1 MANHIEE
8 LKNAIVELEAD
19 KVISSVK
26 AGLEE
31 EANPMDM
38 VEGLQAGMVEIGN
51 RFAKGEYFLSELIMS
66 GEIMKNAMALI
77 EPKLAGLEQEYKGN
91 IVIGTVKGD
100 IHDLGKNIVIMLLK
114 GSGYNVIDLGV
125 DVPAEKFIE
134 AVKEH
139 EAPLLAM
146 SVLLT
151 GCQDPMKDTIK
162 AVRDAGL
169 NDVKVLI
176 GGNYIDEKVKE
187 YCGADYFGTSADE
200 GVKVANQVFGV

>member
-187 YCGADYFGTSADE
+187 YCGADYFGTTADE
-200 GVKVANQVFGV
+200 GVKVANQVFGA

>member
-146 SVLLT
+146 SGLLT

-187 YCGADYFGTSADE
+187 YCGADYFGTTADE

>member
-100 IHDLGKNIVIMLLK
+100 IHDLGNNMVIMLLK
-114 GSGYNVIDLGV
+114 GSGDNVIDLGV

-187 YCGADYFGTSADE
+187 YCGADYFGTTADE